1 MILENK
7 VFRKFYLE
15 VDLHATFFLSNHNVP
30 IFSSSSMESDN
41 ARSVSY
47 SSDKFPPPSLVQ
59 ARLTHTGMILYENLD
74 IKIKVEI
81 KDFRMGRVSG
91 MEIFLHPKISQYAM
105 GRKACLPRANLPA
118 NLPRAIGS
126 REARL
131 FSH

>member
-15 VDLHATFFLSNHNVP
+15 VDLQGNFFLSNHNVP

-59 ARLTHTGMILYENLD
+59 ARLTHTGMILYENID

-81 KDFRMGRVSG
+81 LILLLQSEGTTSLKM
-91 MEIFLHPKISQYAM
+91 
-105 GRKACLPRANLPA
+105 
-118 NLPRAIGS
+118 
-126 REARL
+126 
-131 FSH
+131 